1 MAEQYVV
8 IGNGIAGVTAAEIL
22 RTEDAS
28 AEITVIADDPFPVYY
43 RPALKDY
50 LAGRVR
56 EDKLWA
62 RPSSFYQDQRIRFL
76 CERVSTIQAGQHCVQ
91 LPDGRQV
98 GYSRLLLAC
107 GARAASLHCPG
118 ANLGGVITL
127 RTVADYQAVQ
137 QCLRLA

>member
-1 MAEQYVV
+1 MTEQYIV
-8 IGNGIAGVTAAEIL
+8 IGNGIAGVTAAETL
-22 RTEDAS
+22 RIEDAN
-28 AEITVIADDPFPVYY
+28 ADITVIANDPFPVYY

-62 RPSSFYQDQRIRFL
+62 RPTSFYQDQRIRFL
-76 CERVSTIQAGQHCVQ
+76 SERVSSIQAGQHRVHLQ
-91 LPDGRQV
+91 SGRQL

-107 GARAASLHCPG
+107 GARAAVLRCPG
-118 ANLGGVITL
+118 ASLGGVTTL

-137 QCLRLA
+137 